1 MIDGMTERWNQH
13 TRHTLQRYEETLLRQ
28 VAHKLCKPRN
38 QWPFDE
44 LLDRVVAALNN
55 AAMVDRSLKEM
66 PAACRQ
72 ILCVI
77 GYSRQTRWPLGSLVE
92 VLVSL
97 GHADG
102 LEPLVTLLESG
113 LLLPE
118 LFPFG
123 TNPEQEKLP
132 NRAKVR
138 NYGAWLGRSE
148 PMPMLLASPQ
158 VTGRVLHEDL
168 GLPIPAAA
176 APAAK
181 ATVHEADGLDWPLRI
196 AVLWQQVLDAPL
208 RRTQQGDFFK
218 RDYERLQADPLLSA
232 APTDVLAP
240 VPDPGFFAAALAAAA
255 GLLRE
260 QEAELRSSDWP
271 AAWRGAL
278 PGLLVELWTALAR
291 ITTWNSAAGHA
302 PSASAAN
309 PYPSAYLLAMLLLT
323 RLPEDEW
330 TTPDAIDTWIAE
342 HHPYWAVSKTKD
354 PGIKTYLLSV
364 AYSLRLLQATKG
376 TEGDWLIRLSSMG
389 RWVMGLTAKPPV
401 LPGFKQ
407 TMLVQP
413 NLEILAYRQG
423 MTPEL
428 IGSLTRFATWKG
440 LGPACTLQLDPASV
454 YRALEMGESLTSI
467 VQLLEGHGMKA
478 VPTAVLD
485 SLKTWSSKRE
495 RISVYSAG
503 AIFEFGSAAEMT
515 EAITRG
521 LPAVR
526 LTDRLA
532 IVASENEIDYK
543 HFRLTGTRDYT
554 LPPEKCVD
562 VDADGV
568 TLSIDLARSDLLLET
583 ELQRFAEAI
592 ALPALADGR
601 SNSVNENSSGKGVPQ
616 ARRHYRITPASILT
630 ARQQGVSLAYL
641 EIWFTQRTGLPM
653 SAAARLLMTGPDT
666 AGVELRRQLVL
677 HVGSAEL
684 ADGLQQWPGTRSLII
699 ARLGPTALAVE
710 EAAVPALME
719 RLNEVG
725 VAMGVEA

>member
-1 MIDGMTERWNQH
+1 LGTDLWNQH
-13 TRHTLQRYEETLLRQ
+13 TRQTLQRYEETLLRQ

-38 QWPFDE
+38 QWPVDE
-44 LLDRVVAALNN
+44 LLERVIAALNN
-55 AAMVDRSLKEM
+55 AAMVDRRLKDL

-77 GYSRQTRWPLGSLVE
+77 GHSRQTRWPLGSLVE
-92 VLVSL
+92 ILVAL

-118 LFPFG
+118 LFAFG
-123 TNPEQEKLP
+123 TNPEQDKLP
-132 NRAKVR
+132 IRSRLR

-168 GLPIPAAA
+168 GLPCPALAT
-176 APAAK
+176 PAAK
-181 ATVHEADGLDWPLRI
+181 AIVHEADGLDWPLRI

-208 RRTQQGDFFK
+208 RRTQQRDFFK
-218 RDYERLQADPLLSA
+218 RDFERLQADALLSA

-240 VPDPGFFAAALAAAA
+240 VPDPGFFAAALAAAS

-260 QEAELRSSDWP
+260 QEAELRASDWP

-291 ITTWNSAAGHA
+291 ITTWNPSVGHA
-302 PSASAAN
+302 PPASAAN
-309 PYPSAYLLAMLLLT
+309 PYPSAYLLAMLLLA

-330 TTPDAIDTWIAE
+330 TPPQTIEDWIAG
-342 HHPYWAVSKTKD
+342 HHPYWVVSKTND
-354 PGIKTYLLSV
+354 SGIKTYLLSV
-364 AYSLRLLQATKG
+364 AYALRLVQAVKG
-376 TEGDWLIRLSSMG
+376 ADGEWLVRLSSLG
-389 RWVMGLTAKPPV
+389 RWVMGQMPKPPV
-401 LPGFKQ
+401 LPSFKQ
-407 TMLVQP
+407 TLLVQP

-428 IGSLTRFATWKG
+428 IGSLTKFATWKG
-440 LGPACTLQLDPASV
+440 LGPACTLQLDPVSV

-503 AIFEFGSAAEMT
+503 TILEFTTAADMN
-515 EAITRG
+515 EAIARG
-521 LPAVR
+521 VPAIR
-526 LTDRLA
+526 LTDRLGV
-532 IVASENEIDYK
+532 VAKGEEEPFLH
-543 HFRLTGTRDYT
+543 HFKTTSRDYT
-554 LPPEKCVD
+554 LPPERCVD

-568 TLSIDLARSDLLLET
+568 TMSVDLARSDLLLET
-583 ELQRFAEAI
+583 ELQRFAEPI
-592 ALPALADGR
+592 AAPPPGDGR
-601 SNSVNENSSGKGVPQ
+601 SHTPNLLGDGVR
-616 ARRHYRITPASILT
+616 AGRRHYRITPGSILA

-641 EIWFTQRTGLPM
+641 ETWFTQRTGLQM

-677 HVGSAEL
+677 HLSSAEL
-684 ADGLQQWPGTRSLII
+684 ADGLQQWPGTRHLII
-699 ARLGPTALAVE
+699 ARLGPTALAIE
-710 EAAVPALME
+710 ETAVPALTE
-719 RLNEVG
+719 RLQEVG
-725 VAMGVEA
+725 VTMRFEG